1 MTGVAVLDFSSV
13 SNPDLIFSFPVEPS
27 LQQVVINVFFVSL
40 DTVAFLSS
48 HVGCDSVASH
58 AVGDALDAGLE
69 VQTVFRGKLR
79 GHSQIAQSTLCSFS
93 RSIIAERRSD
103 CSC

>member
-1 MTGVAVLDFSSV
+1 MTRVAVLDFSSV
-13 SNPDLIFSFPVEPS
+13 SDPDFIFAFPVELS
-27 LQQVVINVFFVSL
+27 LLQVVIDVFFASL

-69 VQTVFRGKLR
+69 VQPVFRGKLR
-79 GHSQIAQSTLCSFS
+79 GHSQIAQSSLVFLLQ
-93 RSIIAERRSD
+93 IHD
-103 CSC
+103 CRKKV